1 MDIPLAALAPG
12 QYLIALEATIDTVT
26 ARRYVRFTVK

>member
-1 MDIPLAALAPG
+1 MEIPLTTLAPG
-12 QYLIALEATIDTVT
+12 QYLFAIEATIDTVT